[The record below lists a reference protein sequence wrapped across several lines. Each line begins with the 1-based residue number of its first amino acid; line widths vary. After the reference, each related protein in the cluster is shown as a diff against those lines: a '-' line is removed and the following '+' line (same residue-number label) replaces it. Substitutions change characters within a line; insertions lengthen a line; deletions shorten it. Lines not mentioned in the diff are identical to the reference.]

1 MEIEAQ
7 RKIETLRGQ
16 SPHVDAQ
23 AKLMELQKEFSR
35 LQNEIFMTDQEISF
49 ASVKQDGL
57 NTNISQLE
65 EQMSRIES
73 EPSHQ
78 DLINNLQKQIEDKN
92 SEIRMTT
99 GSPDLVKLGKM
110 ESDISDIKESIVGMQ
125 TSNYSPSKTPRIDAE
140 SVGRWKQIIIEEKQ
154 KLRD

>member
-57 NTNISQLE
+57 NTNIS
-65 EQMSRIES
+65 
-73 EPSHQ
+73 
-78 DLINNLQKQIEDKN
+78 
-92 SEIRMTT
+92 
-99 GSPDLVKLGKM
+99 
-110 ESDISDIKESIVGMQ
+110 
-125 TSNYSPSKTPRIDAE
+125 
-140 SVGRWKQIIIEEKQ
+140 
-154 KLRD
+154 

>member
-125 TSNYSPSKTPRIDAE
+125 TGNYSPSKTPRIDAE